1 MLHPCSIIKECQLGY
16 RKGSN
21 DLRILLEFT
30 PFLYTGTRAVT
41 VTFVASAK
49 LPTQWGEFDLY
60 VFADSAT
67 GKEHLALVFG
77 EVANHQAVLCRVH
90 SECLTGDA
98 LFSLRC
104 DCGAQLEEAMRRIAT
119 AGRGVILYLRQEGR
133 DIGLGNKIKAY
144 HLQDRGADTVEANE
158 ELGFAADAR
167 SYSMC
172 GPMFS
177 YLQVRS
183 VRLLTNNPRKVVAL
197 EALGIEV
204 AERVPLHSGENTHN
218 KAYLATKRDKL
229 GHIR

>member
-1 MLHPCSIIKECQLGY
+1 
-16 RKGSN
+16 
-21 DLRILLEFT
+21 
-30 PFLYTGTRAVT
+30 VT
-41 VTFVASAK
+41 VTFIASAK

-60 VFADSAT
+60 VFTDSST

-77 EVANHQAVLCRVH
+77 DAAAHQPVLCRVH

-104 DCGAQLEEAMRRIAT
+104 DCGSQLEEAMRRVALE
-119 AGRGVILYLRQEGR
+119 GSGVILYLRQEGR

-158 ELGFAADAR
+158 ELGFAPDAR

-172 GPMFS
+172 GPMFAHLGIHS
-177 YLQVRS
+177 L
-183 VRLLTNNPRKVVAL
+183 RLLTNNPRKVLAL
-197 EALGIEV
+197 EALGLEV
-204 AERVPLHSGENTHN
+204 AERVPLHTGENTHN